1 MASEHPSYVSAERRD
16 QLTPERVTFGDASG
30 VDEGRAYDRL
40 AADYHKIF
48 PDWRETVDRQGRAL
62 DRLIRAE
69 VADRPLEVLDCSSGI
84 GTQAIGLALRGHR
97 VVASDISAAALQR
110 AAKEARVRGTRLT
123 TVQADIREL
132 GTAITD
138 QFDVVLSC
146 DNSISHFL
154 ATSDLRAAIAAM
166 RDRVKPGGLL
176 LVSLRDYQRDARGR
190 PNTTAPHVFGK
201 PGRRRVV
208 FQVWHWESR
217 LVYRPDLA
225 FMEENG
231 RDWQLHVYHL
241 PPLRTWTRGLVV
253 SQLEWAGLL
262 DVRWRLQRDSGYYQ
276 PIATG
281 RLAKDKPRPGRASSR

>member
-1 MASEHPSYVSAERRD
+1 
-16 QLTPERVTFGDASG
+16 

-69 VADRPLEVLDCSSGI
+69 VGNRRLVVLDCSSGI

-97 VVASDISAAALQR
+97 VVASDISAAALRR
-110 AAKEARVRGTRLT
+110 AAREARARGARLT
-123 TVQADIREL
+123 TVQADIRDL
-132 GTAITD
+132 ATAITD
-138 QFDVVLSC
+138 RFDVVLSC

-154 ATSDLRAAIAAM
+154 TTRDLRAAIGAM

-176 LVSLRDYQRDARGR
+176 LVSLRDYRRDAGGR
-190 PNTTAPHVFGK
+190 PSTTLPHVFGK

-208 FQVWHWESR
+208 FQVWHWQSR

-225 FMEENG
+225 FMEENMA
-231 RDWQLHVYHL
+231 DWKLHVYHL
-241 PPLRTWTRGLVV
+241 PPLRAWTRGPIVNH
-253 SQLEWAGLL
+253 LERAGLL
-262 DVRWRLQRDSGYYQ
+262 DVRWRLPADTGYYQ

-281 RLAKDKPRPGRASSR
+281 RLAKDKPWPPGRAPRR